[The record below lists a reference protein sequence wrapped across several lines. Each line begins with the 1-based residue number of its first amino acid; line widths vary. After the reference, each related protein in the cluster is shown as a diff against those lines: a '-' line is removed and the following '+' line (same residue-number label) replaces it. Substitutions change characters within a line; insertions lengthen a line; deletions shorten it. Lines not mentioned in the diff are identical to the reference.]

1 MDFEPE
7 PEHIVCYNEPM
18 FAYNFK
24 IYSRYKNKSYVS
36 HCIKL
41 IMIDG
46 SSVIKNALEAENS
59 DCFYVPSDIEI
70 EPNAFK
76 SILAYIHIKKL
87 SPYYEI
93 EMKDEK
99 NIQNILLICNWFGFT
114 SYKDLIEHYISLLKR
129 SDRTLNMFT
138 QIDNIHNF
146 LGLSEQNIKSHNNDS
161 MISCDVSRDTSR
173 DTSRDKS
180 LIISK
185 DIIYNTKKIIRPYN
199 YNPIFGLIIGD
210 KLNDSYLI
218 DASLSLFDFKAYIE
232 GVFEPFGK
240 ICALLDDHLMRE
252 TTKEKLYL
260 IFNGKREIYTKFEP
274 IKASYSFS
282 DGYIIQ
288 HMDWKDLSADPIKYK
303 TDPVSI
309 LERFQKVRFDWSGF

>member
-18 FAYNFK
+18 FAYDFK

-76 SILAYIHIKKL
+76 SILAYLHIKKL
-87 SPYYEI
+87 SPHYEI
-93 EMKDEK
+93 GTKDEK
-99 NIQNILLICNWFGFT
+99 NIQNILLISNWFGFT
-114 SYKDLIEHYISLLKR
+114 SYKDLIDRYISLLKR

-138 QIDNIHNF
+138 QIDHIHNF
-146 LGLSEQNIKSHNNDS
+146 LDLSEQNINSHNNDS
-161 MISCDVSRDTSR
+161 MISCDVSRDV
-173 DTSRDKS
+173 SRDKS
-180 LIISK
+180 LTISNE
-185 DIIYNTKKIIRPYN
+185 IIYNTKQIIQPYN
-199 YNPIFGLIIGD
+199 YNPIFGLITGD

-232 GVFEPFGK
+232 GVFEPFEK

-274 IKASYSFS
+274 RKASYSFS
-282 DGYIIQ
+282 EGYKIQ
-288 HMDWKDLSADPIKYK
+288 HMDWKEFVGEQLE

-309 LERFQKVRFDWSGF
+309 LERYMSMRADLSKC